1 MPIFFFFCVLRH
13 SRDITDGI
21 AERVIYYL
29 QSLLQSLTRA
39 EMLLW
44 NIGNGI
50 PHGERSATIGQWEK
64 PFFFTT
70 HERSLASPAVV
81 QVYQRETGR
90 AIIFLWRN
98 YRQSLPCA
106 ELARVWTRSLSL
118 FLSSRCFFLFTLYR
132 SSPSFSLSV
141 PLSFPSVVIAQGTDQ
156 SSTFW
161 FCYRLR
167 ERVLDPRNFHVIN
180 PLRVVPHS
188 HLRPSRRTSRSR
200 TFPRRSA

>member
-1 MPIFFFFCVLRH
+1 MAIFFFCVLRH
-13 SRDITDGI
+13 SHDITDGI

-70 HERSLASPAVV
+70 HKRSLASPAVV

-118 FLSSRCFFLFTLYR
+118 SLSFFSLLLPVHPLSLISFILPLR
-132 SSPSFSLSV
+132 SSFSPLCRNRSGHRPIFDVLILLQTAGESF
-141 PLSFPSVVIAQGTDQ
+141 
-156 SSTFW
+156 
-161 FCYRLR
+161 
-167 ERVLDPRNFHVIN
+167 
-180 PLRVVPHS
+180 
-188 HLRPSRRTSRSR
+188 RPT
-200 TFPRRSA
+200 